1 MKQVKESLYPIREI
15 SRMTGVTPITLRAW
29 ERRYGL
35 IEPIR
40 TDSGHRLYTQ
50 MHIDYIKKAV
60 ELTKT
65 GVPISKV
72 KGLIEASNDEMADEL
87 LKFEQSHAQT
97 IQEALDELNH
107 HKVSKAID
115 MAFMDLPDELLR
127 SLLTRLVLEN
137 QNSNHYAMVLLTS
150 LVRPKL
156 YTRLRYRLEGVKDK
170 HGQKVLLTTNSAD
183 SEILAILAA
192 DWLAVQ
198 GYDSLIVPQEELNDD
213 KLLDTL
219 TNLKCSAVAIVNS
232 ETEYQAVEW
241 IDWMEQHKGYE
252 MFFFIQKEL
261 DSAVA
266 SALQTRQ
273 IDLKNWH

>member
-97 IQEALDELNH
+97 IQDALNELDH
-107 HKVSKAID
+107 HKISKAID
-115 MAFMDLPDELLR
+115 MAFMDLPDDLLR
-127 SLLTRLVLEN
+127 SLLTKLVLEN
-137 QNSNHYAMVLLTS
+137 QNSNDFAMILLTS
-150 LVRPKL
+150 LVKPKL
-156 YTRLRYRLEGVKDK
+156 YTRLRYRLEGVKNK
-170 HGQKVLLTTNSAD
+170 HGQKVLLKTSSEH

-198 GYDSLIVPQEELNDD
+198 GYDSFIVSEQEL
-213 KLLDTL
+213 KQGQLLDAL
-219 TNLKCSAVAIVNS
+219 TSLKCSAVAVVNS
-232 ETEYQAVEW
+232 AAEYRAEEW
-241 IDWMEQHKGYE
+241 SEWMQNHKGYE
-252 MFFFIQKEL
+252 MFFFVQSEL

-266 SALQTRQ
+266 SALQTRRV
-273 IDLKNWH
+273 DLTSWQ

>member
-50 MHIDYIKKAV
+50 MHIDYINKAV

-72 KGLIEASNDEMADEL
+72 KGLIEASNDEMAEEL
-87 LKFEQSHAQT
+87 LNFEKSHSQT
-97 IQEALDELNH
+97 LQDALDELDH
-107 HKVSKAID
+107 HKISKAID
-115 MAFMDLPDELLR
+115 MAFVDLPDDLLR
-127 SLLTRLVLEN
+127 SLLTNLVLAN
-137 QNSNHYAMVLLTS
+137 QNSNEYAMILLTS

-170 HGQKVLLTTNSAD
+170 HGQKVLLRTSSKH

-192 DWLAVQ
+192 DWLAVK
-198 GYDSLIVPQEELNDD
+198 GYDSVIISEQELGQD
-213 KLLDTL
+213 KVL
-219 TNLKCSAVAIVNS
+219 TALTELKCSALAVVDSAS
-232 ETEYQAVEW
+232 KYQGEEW
-241 IDWMEQHKGYE
+241 LDWMESHKGYE
-252 MFFFIQKEL
+252 MFFFVQNDLANE
-261 DSAVA
+261 VA
-266 SALQTRQ
+266 SALQVRQ
-273 IDLKNWH
+273 VNLNNWQ